1 MLDTCQFRADVSP
14 STGLRFH
21 AVPNRS
27 VATGGVGIFH
37 AQVMTRMN
45 VHTGGGFCLGNENA
59 GFSGHISGFSE
70 VGEEKYA
77 FDAVS

>member
-45 VHTGGGFCLGNENA
+45 VLTGGGFCLGMKMLD
-59 GFSGHISGFSE
+59 SGPYLRLHSE
-70 VGEEKYA
+70 FGEEKDA
-77 FDAVS
+77 FDAKS